1 MAGALPLTRPPCGWA
16 SSRGLGGL
24 TDIQLP
30 DTQLSD
36 TQVPDIQVPGHP
48 GPRTPRSFG
57 HPGPWTFK
65 SPDVQAFRTSRSFGH
80 TGPWTYK
87 SPDNQVFRTSRSYS
101 QVFGQFLENFQIFG
115 RFSDFW
121 MIFRF
126 LDDKCWHD
134 ISNTNIYIQLTHTPQ
149 IVGSIYPIQI
159 YIFKNVHSPTLC
171 PKGTQKPSNLHS
183 SPKCW
188 HDISNINL
196 HFPLT
201 YFNLGAILEALTKGP
216 FWHF

>member
-1 MAGALPLTRPPCGWA
+1 
-16 SSRGLGGL
+16 
-24 TDIQLP
+24 
-30 DTQLSD
+30 
-36 TQVPDIQVPGHP
+36 
-48 GPRTPRSFG
+48 
-57 HPGPWTFK
+57 
-65 SPDVQAFRTSRSFGH
+65 
-80 TGPWTYK
+80 
-87 SPDNQVFRTSRSYS
+87 
-101 QVFGQFLENFQIFG
+101 
-115 RFSDFW
+115 

-188 HDISNINL
+188 YNISNTNIYRRKSL
-196 HFPLT
+196 HNFSFFNTPFIYSIGKGNFWMQTVSDMVLFLCT
-201 YFNLGAILEALTKGP
+201 IIFYFVNSVFCQILFCQLCFLSTLCFVNSVFVNSVFCQLCFVNCYFVKP
-216 FWHF
+216 